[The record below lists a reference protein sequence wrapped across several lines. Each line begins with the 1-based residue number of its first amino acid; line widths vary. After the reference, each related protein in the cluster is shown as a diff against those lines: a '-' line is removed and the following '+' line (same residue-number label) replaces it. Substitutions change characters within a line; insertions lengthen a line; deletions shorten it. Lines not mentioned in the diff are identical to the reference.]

1 MSNEEKAVETKRV
14 EFWVSAE
21 VPKHFDD
28 EKLSQIAS
36 RLTEAALRLVAP
48 GAAVEHGYE
57 VFEAELAGAGDDED
71 IWHGGP

>member
-14 EFWVSAE
+14 EFWVSAD
-21 VPKHFDD
+21 VPKDFGD

-36 RLTEAALRLVAP
+36 SLGDAALSLVAP

-57 VFEAELAGAGDDED
+57 VFEPELAGADEAED
-71 IWHGGP
+71 TWHGGP